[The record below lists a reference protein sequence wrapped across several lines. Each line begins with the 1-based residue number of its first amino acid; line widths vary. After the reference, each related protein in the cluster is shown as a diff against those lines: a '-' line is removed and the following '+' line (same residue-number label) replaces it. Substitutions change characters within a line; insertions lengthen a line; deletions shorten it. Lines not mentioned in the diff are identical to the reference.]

1 MIYDFS
7 GYATKNDILCDD
19 GRVIK
24 QNAFKDCDG
33 MQVPLV
39 YNHDHKS
46 LDNVIGHVTLENR
59 PDGVYCYGSINKEVE
74 AGRTALSLI
83 KNGDLDSLSVF
94 ANKLKQAGR
103 DVTHGVIR
111 EVSLVL
117 AGANRG
123 AKIDAVLAH
132 GTGAED
138 EDGGDAVQ
146 IFSGSENPIIHSAAE
161 EEYEEEMFNQNNE
174 QNDDNS
180 MEHAASG
187 EDEFDLEGTIDTMN
201 EDQIKAMKIMMGM
214 VAEEAEKKATASHSA
229 EESEEV
235 SHSAEEDQNSEETV
249 TPSPFSLFNN
259 DDDTISHNTT
269 EEDSESEDEN
279 EGEDNVESEESNS
292 DSDINDE
299 DDDDDDDEDETLN
312 HSTNLEEGEK
322 EMARNN
328 VFEDDNNNVMIHS
341 AEMCQEIMGD
351 ALKFGSLKDSVMAH
365 AADYGID
372 NIDYLFP
379 NAKNYTEKPEFIKR
393 RTEWVNTVM
402 SGIRQSP
409 FSRVKTIFADITED
423 EARAKGYIKG
433 NRKVDEVFSLLKRE
447 TTPTTVYKK
456 QTIDRDDVIDITDFS
471 VIEFIKAEMR
481 VMYDE
486 ECARAILVGDG
497 RNGLSPDKIKEQNI
511 RPIWTDDD
519 LFTIKRSIA
528 ITASTSVD
536 TRTELFIDNLVRSR
550 KLYRGSGNP
559 TLFVTD
565 DLLCDM
571 LLLKDTTKRRMYNSV
586 DDLKT
591 ALRVD
596 KIVEVPI
603 FDGLYRIDDADTKYL
618 AAILVNLNDY
628 VVGRDRGGALSF
640 FDDFDIDFNKQ
651 KYLMEGR
658 FSGALVKPYS
668 AIVYEF
674 VYNLTMDVQAEDSSV
689 TVLGKLVADIQQN
702 VFVND
707 NSIQGTLK
715 YVSNWTGYSA
725 DPEENSGYFVVLK
738 YEASEG
744 STTTIQTIGGYT
756 DDRVIALDQDMQS
769 VTRFKDNKQKLK
781 VVTTLNGETIT
792 KILSFSGLRTV
803 QA

>member
-7 GYATKNDILCDD
+7 GYVTKNDILCDD

-33 MQVPLV
+33 MTVPLV

-46 LDNVIGHVTLENR
+46 LDNVIGHITLENR
-59 PDGVYCYGSINKEVE
+59 PDGVYGYGTINKDTDS
-74 AGRTALSLI
+74 GRTALSLI

-117 AGANRG
+117 AGANRA

-138 EDGGDAVQ
+138 EDGLDAVQ
-146 IFSGSENPIIHSAAE
+146 IFAGSENPIIHSAAE
-161 EEYEEEMFNQNNE
+161 EEFEEEMGLT
-174 QNDDNS
+174 
-180 MEHAASG
+180 HAADG
-187 EDEFDLEGTIDTMN
+187 EEEENEEFDLEGTIDTMN
-201 EDQIKAMKIMMGM
+201 EDQIKAMKIMMGI
-214 VAEEAEKKATASHSA
+214 VAEEAENSVAAHSA
-229 EESEEV
+229 ESVEETVEEQTEEHTEDQNSDDNSTSVFDLFGSDNDEV
-235 SHSAEEDQNSEETV
+235 SHSADENDEDDENTSDSDHEDE
-249 TPSPFSLFNN
+249 PESDN
-259 DDDTISHNTT
+259 DDD
-269 EEDSESEDEN
+269 D
-279 EGEDNVESEESNS
+279 
-292 DSDINDE
+292 
-299 DDDDDDDEDETLN
+299 DDDDDDDEDESLN
-312 HSTNLEEGEK
+312 HSNLTQEGEN
-322 EMARNN
+322 EMARHN
-328 VFEDDNNNVMIHS
+328 VFEDENNNVLIQS
-341 AEMCQEIMGD
+341 AEMCQEIMQD

-365 AADYGID
+365 SAEYGID

-379 NAKNYTEKPEFIKR
+379 NAKNYTTQPEFIKR

-402 SGIRQSP
+402 SGVRQSP

-456 QTIDRDDVIDITDFS
+456 QTIDRDDIIDITDFS

-497 RNGLSPDKIKEQNI
+497 RNGLSPDKIKEANI

-519 LFTIKRSIA
+519 LFTVKRAIA
-528 ITASTSVD
+528 ITAATSVD
-536 TRTELFIDNLVRSR
+536 TKAEMFIDNVVRSR
-550 KLYRGSGNP
+550 KLYRGSGDP
-559 TLFVTD
+559 TLFITE

-571 LLLKDTTKRRMYNSV
+571 LLLKDTTKRRIYNSV
-586 DDLKT
+586 EDLRT
-591 ALRVD
+591 ALRVN

-628 VVGRDRGGALSF
+628 VVGRDRGGSLSM

-674 VYNLTMDVQAEDSSV
+674 VYNLTIDIQATDPTT
-689 TVLGKLVADIQQN
+689 TVLGKLVSDVQQN

-715 YVSNWTGYSA
+715 YVSDWTGYSA
-725 DPEENSGYFVVLK
+725 DPAENSGYFVILS

-744 STTTIQTIGGYT
+744 ATVTVETIGGYT
-756 DDRVIALDQDMQS
+756 DGRVQELDVDMTT

-781 VVTTLNGETIT
+781 VVTTLNGDTIT
-792 KILSFSGLRTV
+792 KILSFSGLRTI
-803 QA
+803 Q

>member
-33 MQVPLV
+33 MKVPLV
-39 YNHDHKS
+39 YNHDHKL

-59 PDGVYCYGSINKEVE
+59 PDGVYCYGNINKEVE

-103 DVTHGVIR
+103 EVTHGVIR

-123 AKIDAVLAH
+123 AKIDTVLAH
-132 GTGAED
+132 GTSADD

-146 IFSGSENPIIHSAAE
+146 IFAGAENPIIHSAAE
-161 EEYEEEMFNQNNE
+161 EEFE
-174 QNDDNS
+174 DS
-180 MEHAASG
+180 LSHAADG
-187 EDEFDLEGTIDTMN
+187 ENEKNEDEFDLEGTIDTMN
-201 EDQIKAMKIMMGM
+201 EDQIKAMKIMMGI
-214 VAEEAEKKATASHSA
+214 VAEEAEKANKSGDG
-229 EESEEV
+229 EEV
-235 SHSAEEDQNSEETV
+235 SHSAEENDDLNDETEEA
-249 TPSPFSLFNN
+249 PSSFSIFESNDAIEHSSVEEEENN
-259 DDDTISHNTT
+259 DEGDNTS
-269 EEDSESEDEN
+269 ELDDSES
-279 EGEDNVESEESNS
+279 DN
-292 DSDINDE
+292 DHE
-299 DDDDDDDEDETLN
+299 DDDDNDNEEEDDDETLN
-312 HSTNLEEGEK
+312 HSNFTEEGEK

-328 VFEDDNNNVMIHS
+328 VFENEGNNNEVMIHS
-341 AEMCQEIMGD
+341 AEFCQDIMQD

-365 AADYGID
+365 SAEYGID

-402 SGIRQSP
+402 DGVRQSP

-433 NRKVDEVFSLLKRE
+433 NRKVDEVFALLKRE

-456 QTIDRDDVIDITDFS
+456 QTIDRDDIIDITDFS

-481 VMYDE
+481 VMFDE

-497 RNGLSPDKIKEQNI
+497 RNGLSPDKIKEVNI

-519 LFTIKRSIA
+519 LFTVKRAIA
-528 ITASTSVD
+528 ITAATSAD
-536 TRTELFIDNLVRSR
+536 TKAELFIDNVVRSL
-550 KLYRGSGNP
+550 KLYRGSGAP
-559 TLFVTD
+559 TMFITS
-565 DLLCDM
+565 DLLCDC
-571 LLLKDTTKRRMYNSV
+571 LLLKDTTKRRIYNSV
-586 DDLKT
+586 TDLQT
-591 ALRVD
+591 ALRVS
-596 KIVEVPI
+596 KIVEVPV
-603 FDGLYRIDDADTKYL
+603 FDGLYRIDGTDTKYL
-618 AAILVNLNDY
+618 GAILVNLSDY
-628 VVGRDRGGALSF
+628 VVGRDRGGALSM

-651 KYLMEGR
+651 KYLMESR

-674 VYNLTMDVQAEDSSV
+674 VYNLTIDVQAEDPTI
-689 TVLGKLVADIQQN
+689 TVLGKLVSDVQQN
-702 VFVND
+702 VYVND
-707 NSIQGTLK
+707 NSVQGTLK

-725 DPEENSGYFVVLK
+725 DESENSGYFVVLK

-744 STTTIQTIGGYT
+744 AVTTIQTIGGYH
-756 DDRVIALDQDMQS
+756 DDQIKTLDVDMQS
-769 VTRFKDNKQKLK
+769 VTKFKDNKQKLK
-781 VVTTLNGETIT
+781 VVTTLNGESIT

>member
-7 GYATKNDILCDD
+7 GYATKNEILCDD

-33 MQVPLV
+33 MTVPLV

-59 PDGVYCYGSINKEVE
+59 PDGVYCYGNINKEVE

-94 ANKLKQAGR
+94 ANKLKQNGR

-132 GTGAED
+132 GTSAED
-138 EDGGDAVQ
+138 EDGSDAVQ
-146 IFSGSENPIIHSAAE
+146 IFAGAENPIIHSAAE
-161 EEYEEEMFNQNNE
+161 EELEESLN
-174 QNDDNS
+174 
-180 MEHAASG
+180 HAADG
-187 EDEFDLEGTIDTMN
+187 EDDKNEDEFDLEGTIDTMN
-201 EDQIKAMKIMMGM
+201 EDQIKAMKIMMGI
-214 VAEEAEKKATASHSA
+214 VAEEAEKANKGNNDEAEHSA
-229 EESEEV
+229 I
-235 SHSAEEDQNSEETV
+235 EEDLDSTNEET
-249 TPSPFSLFNN
+249 PSAFTLFSQ
-259 DDDTISHNTT
+259 DDSIEHSS
-269 EEDSESEDEN
+269 EEDSESEEDEDDTSDSEDDQN
-279 EGEDNVESEESNS
+279 QDSEDN
-292 DSDINDE
+292 
-299 DDDDDDDEDETLN
+299 DDDDDDDEDDDETLN
-312 HSTNLEEGEK
+312 HSTNLKEGEN
-322 EMARNN
+322 EMRQN

-341 AEMCQEIMGD
+341 AEMCQEIMQD

-365 AADYGID
+365 SAEYGID

-402 SGIRQSP
+402 DGVRQSP

-433 NRKVDEVFSLLKRE
+433 NRKVDEVFALLKRE

-456 QTIDRDDVIDITDFS
+456 QTIDRDDIIDITDFS
-471 VIEFIKAEMR
+471 VIEFIKQEMR
-481 VMYDE
+481 VMFDE

-497 RNGLSPDKIKEQNI
+497 RNGLSPDKIKESNI

-519 LFTIKRSIA
+519 LFTVKRAIA
-528 ITASTSVD
+528 ITAATSTD
-536 TRTELFIDNLVRSR
+536 TKAEMFIDNVVRSL
-550 KLYRGSGNP
+550 KLYRGSGAP
-559 TLFVTD
+559 TMFITS

-586 DDLKT
+586 ADLQT
-591 ALRVD
+591 ALRVS
-596 KIVEVPI
+596 KIVEVPV
-603 FDGLYRIDDADTKYL
+603 FDGLYRIDGTDTKYL
-618 AAILVNLNDY
+618 GAILVNLSDY
-628 VVGRDRGGALSF
+628 VIGRDRGGALSM

-651 KYLMEGR
+651 KYLMESR

-674 VYNLTMDVQAEDSSV
+674 VYNLTIDVQAEDPTI
-689 TVLGKLVADIQQN
+689 TVLGKLVSDVQQN

-715 YVSNWTGYSA
+715 YVSNWTGYSG

-738 YEASEG
+738 YEASDG
-744 STTTIQTIGGYT
+744 ATTTIQTIGGYH
-756 DDRVIALDQDMQS
+756 DDLIKPLDVDMQS
-769 VTRFKDNKQKLK
+769 VTKFKDNKQKLK
-781 VVTTLNGETIT
+781 IVTTLEGETIT

>member
-161 EEYEEEMFNQNNE
+161 EEYEDEVFNNE
-174 QNDDNS
+174 YDDS
-180 MEHAASG
+180 EELEHATNG
-187 EDEFDLEGTIDTMN
+187 EDDFDLEGTIDTMN
-201 EDQIKAMKIMMGM
+201 EDQIKAMKIMMGI
-214 VAEEAEKKATASHSA
+214 VAEEAEKRNQEEEPEEVEHSA
-229 EESEEV
+229 C
-235 SHSAEEDQNSEETV
+235 DDDLDGET
-249 TPSPFSLFNN
+249 TSLFDIFSI
-259 DDDTISHNTT
+259 DDDVISHNTT
-269 EEDSESEDEN
+269 EDDESEYD
-279 EGEDNVESEESNS
+279 DNESEENGAS
-292 DSDINDE
+292 DDDETESDYDDDE
-299 DDDDDDDEDETLN
+299 DDDDDDDDETLN
-312 HSTNLEEGEK
+312 HSTTLEEGEK

-328 VFEDDNNNVMIHS
+328 VFEDYDNTVMIHS
-341 AEMCQEIMGD
+341 AEMCQEIMQD

-365 AADYGID
+365 SAEYGID

-393 RTEWVNTVM
+393 RTEWVNTIMDGV
-402 SGIRQSP
+402 RQSP

-456 QTIDRDDVIDITDFS
+456 QTIDRDDIIDITDFS

-481 VMYDE
+481 VMFDE

-497 RNGLSPDKIKEQNI
+497 RNGLSPDKIKETNI

-519 LFTIKRSIA
+519 LFTVKRAIA
-528 ITASTSVD
+528 ITASTSAD
-536 TRTELFIDNLVRSR
+536 TKAELFIDNVVRSLR
-550 KLYRGSGNP
+550 LYRGSGAP
-559 TLFVTD
+559 TLFITS

-586 DDLKT
+586 AELQT
-591 ALRVD
+591 ALRVS
-596 KIVEVPI
+596 KIVEVPV
-603 FDGLYRIDDADTKYL
+603 FDGLYRIDGNDTKYL
-618 AAILVNLNDY
+618 GAILVNLSDY
-628 VVGRDRGGALSF
+628 VVGRDRGGALSM

-651 KYLMEGR
+651 KYLMESR

-674 VYNLTMDVQAEDSSV
+674 VYNLTIDVQAEEATT
-689 TVLGKLVADIQQN
+689 TVLGKLVGDVQQN
-702 VFVND
+702 VYVND

-715 YVSNWTGYSA
+715 YVTNWTQYSE
-725 DPEENSGYFVVLK
+725 DTEENTGYFLVLK
-738 YEASEG
+738 YDASEG
-744 STTTIQTIGGYT
+744 ATVTVQTLGGYHDET
-756 DDRVIALDQDMQS
+756 VTTLDPSDMQS
-769 VTRFKDNKQKLK
+769 VIKFKDNKQKIK
-781 VVTTLNGETIT
+781 VVTTLGGETIT
-792 KILSFSGLRTV
+792 KILSLSGLRTI

>member
-59 PDGVYCYGSINKEVE
+59 PDGVYCYGNINKETV
-74 AGRTALSLI
+74 AGKTALSLI

-123 AKIDAVLAH
+123 AKIDTVLAH
-132 GTGAED
+132 GTSADD
-138 EDGGDAVQ
+138 EDGEDAVQ
-146 IFSGSENPIIHSAAE
+146 IFAGAENPIIHSAAE
-161 EEYEEEMFNQNNE
+161 EEFEESLN
-174 QNDDNS
+174 
-180 MEHAASG
+180 HAADG
-187 EDEFDLEGTIDTMN
+187 ENEKNEDEFDLEGTIDTMN
-201 EDQIKAMKIMMGM
+201 EDQIKAMKIMMGI
-214 VAEEAEKKATASHSA
+214 VAEEAEKANKSDDG
-229 EESEEV
+229 EV
-235 SHSAEEDQNSEETV
+235 SHSAEE
-249 TPSPFSLFNN
+249 NN
-259 DDDTISHNTT
+259 DLDGET
-269 EEDSESEDEN
+269 EEAPESFSIFGDSNDAIEHSSVEEEENNEEGDNMSETDDSES
-279 EGEDNVESEESNS
+279 DN
-292 DSDINDE
+292 
-299 DDDDDDDEDETLN
+299 DDDDDDDEENDDDDETLN
-312 HSTNLEEGEK
+312 HSNFTEEGEK

-328 VFEDDNNNVMIHS
+328 VFENEGNNNEVMIHS
-341 AEMCQEIMGD
+341 AEFCQDIMQD

-365 AADYGID
+365 SAEYGID

-402 SGIRQSP
+402 DGVRQSP

-433 NRKVDEVFSLLKRE
+433 NRKVDEVFALLKRE

-456 QTIDRDDVIDITDFS
+456 QTIDRDDIIDITDFS

-481 VMYDE
+481 VMFDE

-497 RNGLSPDKIKEQNI
+497 RNGLSPDKIKENNI

-519 LFTIKRSIA
+519 LFTVKRSIA
-528 ITASTSVD
+528 ITASTSAD
-536 TRTELFIDNLVRSR
+536 TKAELFIDNVVRSLR
-550 KLYRGSGNP
+550 LYRGSGAP
-559 TLFVTD
+559 TMFITS

-586 DDLKT
+586 AELQT
-591 ALRVD
+591 ALRVS
-596 KIVEVPI
+596 KIVEVPV
-603 FDGLYRIDDADTKYL
+603 FDGLYRIDGNDTKYL
-618 AAILVNLNDY
+618 GAILVNLSDY
-628 VVGRDRGGALSF
+628 VVGRDRGGALSM

-651 KYLMEGR
+651 KYLMESR

-674 VYNLTMDVQAEDSSV
+674 VYNLTIDVQAEEGST
-689 TVLGKLVADIQQN
+689 TVLGKLVSDVQQN
-702 VFVND
+702 VYVND

-715 YVSNWTGYSA
+715 YVSDWTGYSA
-725 DPEENSGYFVVLK
+725 DPTENSGYFVVLK

-744 STTTIQTIGGYT
+744 ATVTIQTIGGYH
-756 DDRVIALDQDMQS
+756 DELVQPLDQDMQS

-781 VVTTLNGETIT
+781 VVTTLNGDTIT

>member
-161 EEYEEEMFNQNNE
+161 EEYEEEVFNNDNE
-174 QNDDNS
+174 S
-180 MEHAASG
+180 EELEHAANG
-187 EDEFDLEGTIDTMN
+187 ENDFDLEGTIDTMN
-201 EDQIKAMKIMMGM
+201 EDQIRAMKIMMGI
-214 VAEEAEKKATASHSA
+214 VAEEAEKRSQEEPEDVEHS
-229 EESEEV
+229 SCYK
-235 SHSAEEDQNSEETV
+235 DNDLDGETE
-249 TPSPFSLFNN
+249 TPSIFSLFSI

-269 EEDSESEDEN
+269 EDDEFN
-279 EGEDNVESEESNS
+279 EE
-292 DSDINDE
+292 NDE
-299 DDDDDDDEDETLN
+299 EGNDGASDDDDTEPDYEDDGEDDGDDDDDETLN
-312 HSTNLEEGEK
+312 HSTNLEEGET
-322 EMARNN
+322 EMRQN

-341 AEMCQEIMGD
+341 AEMCQEIMQD

-365 AADYGID
+365 SAEYGID

-379 NAKNYTEKPEFIKR
+379 NAKNYTTQPEFIKR

-402 SGIRQSP
+402 DGVRQSP

-433 NRKVDEVFSLLKRE
+433 NRKVDEVFALLKRE

-456 QTIDRDDVIDITDFS
+456 QTIDRDDIIDITDFS
-471 VIEFIKAEMR
+471 VIEFIKQEMR
-481 VMYDE
+481 VMFDE

-497 RNGLSPDKIKEQNI
+497 RNGLNPDKIKETNI

-519 LFTIKRSIA
+519 LFTVKRAIA
-528 ITASTSVD
+528 ITAATTAD
-536 TRTELFIDNLVRSR
+536 TKAEMFIDNVVRSL
-550 KLYRGSGNP
+550 KLYRGSGAP
-559 TLFVTD
+559 TMFITS
-565 DLLCDM
+565 DLLCDC
-571 LLLKDTTKRRMYNSV
+571 LLLKDTTKRRIYNSV
-586 DDLKT
+586 ADLQT
-591 ALRVD
+591 ALRVN
-596 KIVEVPI
+596 KIVEVPV
-603 FDGLYRIDDADTKYL
+603 FDGLYRIDGTDTKYL
-618 AAILVNLNDY
+618 GAILVNLSDY
-628 VVGRDRGGALSF
+628 VVGRDRGGALSM

-651 KYLMEGR
+651 KYLMESR

-668 AIVYEF
+668 AIAYEF
-674 VYNLTMDVQAEDSSV
+674 VYNLTIDVQAEDPTI
-689 TVLGKLVADIQQN
+689 TVLGKLVSDVQQN

>member
-7 GYATKNDILCDD
+7 GYATKNEILCDD

-33 MQVPLV
+33 MTVPLV

-59 PDGVYCYGSINKEVE
+59 PDGVYCYGNINKEVE

-94 ANKLKQAGR
+94 ANKLKQNGR

-123 AKIDAVLAH
+123 AKIDSVLAH

-161 EEYEEEMFNQNNE
+161 EEFEEEMFGDE
-174 QNDDNS
+174 QDDES
-180 MEHAASG
+180 EELEHAANG
-187 EDEFDLEGTIDTMN
+187 EDDFDLEGTIDTMN
-201 EDQIKAMKIMMGM
+201 EDQIRAMKIMMGI
-214 VAEEAEKKATASHSA
+214 VAEEAEKKTLGESNEVEHS
-229 EESEEV
+229 SCKD
-235 SHSAEEDQNSEETV
+235 DQNGET
-249 TPSPFSLFNN
+249 TSLFSIFSIE
-259 DDDTISHNTT
+259 DDDIISHNTT
-269 EEDSESEDEN
+269 EDDEYNEEEDYGASDDDDTESDYED
-279 EGEDNVESEESNS
+279 
-292 DSDINDE
+292 DE
-299 DDDDDDDEDETLN
+299 DDDDDDDDETLN
-312 HSTNLEEGEK
+312 HSTNLEEGEN
-322 EMARNN
+322 EMRQN
-328 VFEDDNNNVMIHS
+328 VFEDENNNVMIHS
-341 AEMCQEIMGD
+341 AEMCQEIMQD

-365 AADYGID
+365 SAEYGID

-379 NAKNYTEKPEFIKR
+379 NAKNYTTQPEFIKR

-402 SGIRQSP
+402 DGVRQSP

-433 NRKVDEVFSLLKRE
+433 NRKVDEVFALLKRE

-456 QTIDRDDVIDITDFS
+456 QTIDRDDIIDITDFS
-471 VIEFIKAEMR
+471 VIEFIKQEMR
-481 VMYDE
+481 VMFDE

-497 RNGLSPDKIKEQNI
+497 RNGLSPDKIKETNI

-519 LFTIKRSIA
+519 LFTVKRAIA
-528 ITASTSVD
+528 ITAATSTD
-536 TRTELFIDNLVRSR
+536 TKAEMFIDNVVRSL
-550 KLYRGSGNP
+550 KLYRGSGAP
-559 TLFVTD
+559 TMFITS

-586 DDLKT
+586 ADLQT
-591 ALRVD
+591 ALRVS
-596 KIVEVPI
+596 KIVEVPV
-603 FDGLYRIDDADTKYL
+603 FDGLYRIDGTDTKYL
-618 AAILVNLNDY
+618 GAILVNLSDY
-628 VVGRDRGGALSF
+628 VVGRDRGGALSM

-651 KYLMEGR
+651 KYLMESR

-668 AIVYEF
+668 AIAYEF
-674 VYNLTMDVQAEDSSV
+674 VYNLTIDVQAEDPTI
-689 TVLGKLVADIQQN
+689 TVLGKLVSDVQQN

-715 YVSNWTGYSA
+715 YVSNWTGYSG

-744 STTTIQTIGGYT
+744 ATTTIQTIGGYH
-756 DDRVIALDQDMQS
+756 DEMIKPLDVDMQS
-769 VTRFKDNKQKLK
+769 VTKFKDNKQKLK
-781 VVTTLNGETIT
+781 IVTTLEGETIT

>member
-59 PDGVYCYGSINKEVE
+59 PDGVYCYGNINKETV
-74 AGRTALSLI
+74 AGKTALSLI

-123 AKIDAVLAH
+123 AKIDTVLAH
-132 GTGAED
+132 GTSADD
-138 EDGGDAVQ
+138 EDGEDAVQ
-146 IFSGSENPIIHSAAE
+146 IFAGAENPIIHSAAE
-161 EEYEEEMFNQNNE
+161 EEFEESLN
-174 QNDDNS
+174 
-180 MEHAASG
+180 HAADG
-187 EDEFDLEGTIDTMN
+187 ENEKNEDEFDLEGTIDTMN
-201 EDQIKAMKIMMGM
+201 EDQIKAMKIMMGI
-214 VAEEAEKKATASHSA
+214 VAEEAEKANKSDDG
-229 EESEEV
+229 EV
-235 SHSAEEDQNSEETV
+235 SHSAEE
-249 TPSPFSLFNN
+249 NN
-259 DDDTISHNTT
+259 DLDGET
-269 EEDSESEDEN
+269 EEAPESFSIFGDSNDAIEHSSVEEEENNEEGDNMSETDDSES
-279 EGEDNVESEESNS
+279 DN
-292 DSDINDE
+292 
-299 DDDDDDDEDETLN
+299 DDDDDDEENDDDDETLN
-312 HSTNLEEGEK
+312 HSNFTEEGEK

-328 VFEDDNNNVMIHS
+328 VFENEGNNNEVMIHS
-341 AEMCQEIMGD
+341 AEFCQDIMQD

-365 AADYGID
+365 SAEYGID

-402 SGIRQSP
+402 DGVRQSP

-433 NRKVDEVFSLLKRE
+433 NRKVDEVFALLKRE

-456 QTIDRDDVIDITDFS
+456 QTIDRDDIIDITDFS

-481 VMYDE
+481 VMFDE

-497 RNGLSPDKIKEQNI
+497 RNGLSPDKIKENNI

-519 LFTIKRSIA
+519 LFTVKRSIA
-528 ITASTSVD
+528 ITASTSAD
-536 TRTELFIDNLVRSR
+536 TKAELFIDNVVRSLR
-550 KLYRGSGNP
+550 LYRGSGAP
-559 TLFVTD
+559 TMFITS

-586 DDLKT
+586 AELQT
-591 ALRVD
+591 ALRVS
-596 KIVEVPI
+596 KIVEVPV
-603 FDGLYRIDDADTKYL
+603 FDGLYRIDGNDTKYL
-618 AAILVNLNDY
+618 GAILVNLSDY
-628 VVGRDRGGALSF
+628 VVGRDRGGALSM

-651 KYLMEGR
+651 KYLMESR

-674 VYNLTMDVQAEDSSV
+674 VYNLTIDVQAEEGST
-689 TVLGKLVADIQQN
+689 TVLGKLVSDVQQN
-702 VFVND
+702 VYVND

-715 YVSNWTGYSA
+715 YVSDWTGYSA
-725 DPEENSGYFVVLK
+725 DPTENSGYFVVLK

-744 STTTIQTIGGYT
+744 ATVTIQTIGGYH
-756 DDRVIALDQDMQS
+756 DELVQPLDQDMQS

-781 VVTTLNGETIT
+781 VVTTLNGDTIT

>member
-1 MIYDFS
+1 MGYDFS
-7 GYATKNDILCDD
+7 GYATKNDLTCGD
-19 GRVIK
+19 GRIIRK
-24 QNAFKDCDG
+24 DAFKDCDG

-161 EEYEEEMFNQNNE
+161 EEYEEEVFNNDNE
-174 QNDDNS
+174 S
-180 MEHAASG
+180 EELEHAANG
-187 EDEFDLEGTIDTMN
+187 ENDFDLEGTIDTMN
-201 EDQIKAMKIMMGM
+201 EDQIRAMKIMMGI
-214 VAEEAEKKATASHSA
+214 VAEEAEKRSQEEPEDVEHS
-229 EESEEV
+229 SCNK
-235 SHSAEEDQNSEETV
+235 DNDLDGETE
-249 TPSPFSLFNN
+249 TPSIFSLFSI

-269 EEDSESEDEN
+269 EDDEFN
-279 EGEDNVESEESNS
+279 EE
-292 DSDINDE
+292 NDE
-299 DDDDDDDEDETLN
+299 EGNNGASDDDDTEPDYEDDVEDDGDDDDDETLN
-312 HSTNLEEGEK
+312 HSTNLEEGETK
-322 EMARNN
+322 MRQN

-341 AEMCQEIMGD
+341 AEMCQEIMQD

-365 AADYGID
+365 SAEYGID

-379 NAKNYTEKPEFIKR
+379 NAKNYTTQPEFIKR

-402 SGIRQSP
+402 DGVRQSP

-433 NRKVDEVFSLLKRE
+433 NRKVDEVFALLKRE

-456 QTIDRDDVIDITDFS
+456 QTIDRDDIIDITDFS
-471 VIEFIKAEMR
+471 VIEFIKQEMR
-481 VMYDE
+481 VMFDE

-497 RNGLSPDKIKEQNI
+497 RNGLNPDKIKETNI

-519 LFTIKRSIA
+519 LFTVKRAIA
-528 ITASTSVD
+528 ITAATTAD
-536 TRTELFIDNLVRSR
+536 TKAEMFIDNVVRSL
-550 KLYRGSGNP
+550 KLYRGSGAP
-559 TLFVTD
+559 TMFITS
-565 DLLCDM
+565 DLLCDC
-571 LLLKDTTKRRMYNSV
+571 LLLKDTTKRRIYNSV
-586 DDLKT
+586 ADLQT
-591 ALRVD
+591 ALRVS
-596 KIVEVPI
+596 KIVEVPV
-603 FDGLYRIDDADTKYL
+603 FDGLYRIDGTDTKYL
-618 AAILVNLNDY
+618 GAILVNLSDY
-628 VVGRDRGGALSF
+628 VVGRDRGGALSM

-651 KYLMEGR
+651 KYLMESR

-668 AIVYEF
+668 AIAYEF
-674 VYNLTMDVQAEDSSV
+674 VYNLTIDVQAEDPTI
-689 TVLGKLVADIQQN
+689 TVLGKLVSDVQQN

-744 STTTIQTIGGYT
+744 ATTTIQTIGGYH
-756 DDRVIALDQDMQS
+756 DELIKPLDLDMQS

-781 VVTTLNGETIT
+781 VVTTLEGETIT

>member
-33 MQVPLV
+33 ATVPLV

-161 EEYEEEMFNQNNE
+161 EEYEEEVFNNDNE
-174 QNDDNS
+174 S
-180 MEHAASG
+180 EELEHAANG
-187 EDEFDLEGTIDTMN
+187 ENDFDLEGTIDTMN
-201 EDQIKAMKIMMGM
+201 EDQIRAMKIMMGI
-214 VAEEAEKKATASHSA
+214 VAEEAEKRSQEEPEDVEHS
-229 EESEEV
+229 SCYK
-235 SHSAEEDQNSEETV
+235 DNDLDGETE
-249 TPSPFSLFNN
+249 TPSIFSLFSI

-269 EEDSESEDEN
+269 EDDEFN
-279 EGEDNVESEESNS
+279 EE
-292 DSDINDE
+292 NDE
-299 DDDDDDDEDETLN
+299 EGNDGASDDDDTEPDYEDDGEDDGDDDDDETLN
-312 HSTNLEEGEK
+312 HSTNLEEGET
-322 EMARNN
+322 EMRQN

-341 AEMCQEIMGD
+341 AEMCQEIMQD

-365 AADYGID
+365 SAEYGID

-379 NAKNYTEKPEFIKR
+379 NAKNYTTQPEFIKR

-402 SGIRQSP
+402 DGVRQSP

-456 QTIDRDDVIDITDFS
+456 QTIDRDDIIDITDFS
-471 VIEFIKAEMR
+471 VIEFIKQEMR
-481 VMYDE
+481 VMFDE

-497 RNGLSPDKIKEQNI
+497 RNGLNPDKIKETNI

-519 LFTIKRSIA
+519 LFTVKRAIA
-528 ITASTSVD
+528 ITAATTAD
-536 TRTELFIDNLVRSR
+536 TKAEMFIDNVVRSL
-550 KLYRGSGNP
+550 KLYRGSGAP
-559 TLFVTD
+559 TMFITS
-565 DLLCDM
+565 DLLCDC
-571 LLLKDTTKRRMYNSV
+571 LLLKDTTKRRIYNSV
-586 DDLKT
+586 ADLQT
-591 ALRVD
+591 ALRVN
-596 KIVEVPI
+596 KIVEVPV
-603 FDGLYRIDDADTKYL
+603 FDGLYRIDGTDTKYL
-618 AAILVNLNDY
+618 GAILVNLSDY
-628 VVGRDRGGALSF
+628 VVGRDRGGALSM

-651 KYLMEGR
+651 KYLMESR

-668 AIVYEF
+668 AIAYEF
-674 VYNLTMDVQAEDSSV
+674 VYNLTIDVQAEDPTI
-689 TVLGKLVADIQQN
+689 TVLGKLVSDVQQN

>member
-24 QNAFKDCDG
+24 QNAFIDCDG
-33 MQVPLV
+33 MTVPLV

-59 PDGVYCYGSINKEVE
+59 PDGVYCYGNINKEVE

-103 DVTHGVIR
+103 EVTHGVIR

-161 EEYEEEMFNQNNE
+161 EEYEEEMFNE
-174 QNDDNS
+174 NDDDDDSENL
-180 MEHAASG
+180 EHAASG
-187 EDEFDLEGTIDTMN
+187 ENDFDLEGTIDTMN
-201 EDQIKAMKIMMGM
+201 EDQIKAMKIMMGI
-214 VAEEAEKKATASHSA
+214 VAEEAEKNNQET
-229 EESEEV
+229 EPEEV
-235 SHSAEEDQNSEETV
+235 EHDGLDDDQTGETE
-249 TPSPFSLFNN
+249 TTSLFSIFDT
-259 DDDTISHNTT
+259 DDDTVSHNTT
-269 EEDSESEDEN
+269 EDGESDGNNYEEEDDVTSN
-279 EGEDNVESEESNS
+279 DNGIDFDKYLN
-292 DSDINDE
+292 DS
-299 DDDDDDDEDETLN
+299 DDDDDDDDDDETLN

-328 VFEDDNNNVMIHS
+328 VFEDDYNNVMIHS
-341 AEMCQEIMGD
+341 AEMCQEIMQD

-365 AADYGID
+365 SAEYGID

-379 NAKNYTEKPEFIKR
+379 NAKNYTDKPEFIKR

-402 SGIRQSP
+402 DGVRQSP

-433 NRKVDEVFSLLKRE
+433 NRKVDEVFALLKRE

-456 QTIDRDDVIDITDFS
+456 QTIDRDDIIDITDFS

-481 VMYDE
+481 VMFDE

-497 RNGLSPDKIKEQNI
+497 RNSLNPDKIKEVNI

-519 LFTIKRSIA
+519 LFTVKRAIA
-528 ITASTSVD
+528 ITAATSAD
-536 TRTELFIDNLVRSR
+536 TKAEMFIDNVVRSLR
-550 KLYRGSGNP
+550 LYRGSGAP
-559 TLFVTD
+559 TLFITD

-571 LLLKDTTKRRMYNSV
+571 LLLKDTTKRRMYNSIQE
-586 DDLKT
+586 LQT
-591 ALRVD
+591 ALRVS
-596 KIVEVPI
+596 KIVEVPV
-603 FDGLYRIDDADTKYL
+603 FDGLYRIDGADTKYL
-618 AAILVNLNDY
+618 GAILVNLNDY
-628 VVGRDRGGALSF
+628 VVGRDRGGALSM

-651 KYLMEGR
+651 KYLMESR

-668 AIVYEF
+668 AIAYEF
-674 VYNLTMDVQAEDSSV
+674 VYNLTIDIQAEEGST
-689 TVLGKLVADIQQN
+689 TVLGKLVSDVQQN

-715 YVSNWTGYSA
+715 YVSDWTGYSA
-725 DPEENSGYFVVLK
+725 DPSENSGYFVVLK
-738 YEASEG
+738 YAASEG
-744 STTTIQTIGGYT
+744 ATVTIETIGGYT
-756 DDRVIALDQDMQS
+756 DGRVQELDSDMQS

-781 VVTTLNGETIT
+781 VVTTLNGDTIT
-792 KILSFSGLRTV
+792 KILSFSGLRTL

>member
-161 EEYEEEMFNQNNE
+161 EEYEEEVFNNGY
-174 QNDDNS
+174 DDS
-180 MEHAASG
+180 EELEHATNG
-187 EDEFDLEGTIDTMN
+187 EDDFDLEGAIDTMN
-201 EDQIKAMKIMMGM
+201 EDQIKAMKIMMGI
-214 VAEEAEKKATASHSA
+214 VAEEAEKRNQEEEPEEVEHSA
-229 EESEEV
+229 CN
-235 SHSAEEDQNSEETV
+235 DDLNGET
-249 TPSPFSLFNN
+249 TSLFDIFSI
-259 DDDTISHNTT
+259 DDDVISHNTT
-269 EEDSESEDEN
+269 EDNESEYDGN
-279 EGEDNVESEESNS
+279 EGEENGASDNDDTES
-292 DSDINDE
+292 DYDDDE
-299 DDDDDDDEDETLN
+299 DDDDDDDDETLN
-312 HSTNLEEGEK
+312 HSTTLEEGEK

-328 VFEDDNNNVMIHS
+328 VFEDYDNTVMIHS
-341 AEMCQEIMGD
+341 AEMCQEIMQD

-365 AADYGID
+365 SAEAGID

-402 SGIRQSP
+402 DGVRQSP

-456 QTIDRDDVIDITDFS
+456 QTIDRDDIIDITDFS
-471 VIEFIKAEMR
+471 VIEFIKEEMR
-481 VMYDE
+481 VMFDE

-497 RNGLSPDKIKEQNI
+497 RNGLNPDKIKETNI

-519 LFTIKRSIA
+519 LFTVKRAIA
-528 ITASTSVD
+528 ITASTSAD
-536 TRTELFIDNLVRSR
+536 TKAELFIDNVVRSLR
-550 KLYRGSGNP
+550 LYRGSGTP
-559 TLFVTD
+559 TLFITS

-586 DDLKT
+586 SELQT
-591 ALRVD
+591 ALRVS
-596 KIVEVPI
+596 KIVEVPV
-603 FDGLYRIDDADTKYL
+603 FDGLYRIDDNDTKYL
-618 AAILVNLNDY
+618 GAILVNLGDY
-628 VVGRDRGGALSF
+628 VVGRDRGGALSM

-651 KYLMEGR
+651 KYLMESR

-674 VYNLTMDVQAEDSSV
+674 VYNLTIDVQAEDSTI
-689 TVLGKLVADIQQN
+689 TVLGKLVSDVQQN

-715 YVSNWTGYSA
+715 YVSNWTGYSE

-744 STTTIQTIGGYT
+744 ATVTIETLGGYT
-756 DDRVIALDQDMQS
+756 DGRVVTLDQDMQS

-781 VVTTLNGETIT
+781 IVTTLNGDTIT
-792 KILSFSGLRTV
+792 KIISFSGLRTV

>member
-7 GYATKNDILCDD
+7 GYVTKNDILCDD

-33 MQVPLV
+33 MTVPLV

-46 LDNVIGHVTLENR
+46 LDNVIGHITLENR
-59 PDGVYCYGSINKEVE
+59 PDGVYGYGTINKDTDS
-74 AGRTALSLI
+74 GRTALSLI

-117 AGANRG
+117 AGANRA

-138 EDGGDAVQ
+138 EDGLDAVQ
-146 IFSGSENPIIHSAAE
+146 IFAGSENPIIHSAAE
-161 EEYEEEMFNQNNE
+161 EEFEEEMGLT
-174 QNDDNS
+174 
-180 MEHAASG
+180 HAADG
-187 EDEFDLEGTIDTMN
+187 EEEENEEFDLEGTIDTMN
-201 EDQIKAMKIMMGM
+201 EDQIKAMKIMMGI
-214 VAEEAEKKATASHSA
+214 VAEEAENSVAAHSA
-229 EESEEV
+229 ESVEETV
-235 SHSAEEDQNSEETV
+235 EEQTEEHTEDQNSDDNST
-249 TPSPFSLFNN
+249 SIFDLFGSDNDEISHSADENDEDDENTSDSDHEDEPESDN
-259 DDDTISHNTT
+259 DDD
-269 EEDSESEDEN
+269 
-279 EGEDNVESEESNS
+279 
-292 DSDINDE
+292 
-299 DDDDDDDEDETLN
+299 DDDDDDDEDESLN
-312 HSTNLEEGEK
+312 HSNLTQEGEN
-322 EMARNN
+322 EMARHN
-328 VFEDDNNNVMIHS
+328 VFEDENNNVLIQS
-341 AEMCQEIMGD
+341 AEMCQEIMQD

-365 AADYGID
+365 SAEYGID

-379 NAKNYTEKPEFIKR
+379 NAKNYTTQPEFIKR

-402 SGIRQSP
+402 SGVRQSP

-456 QTIDRDDVIDITDFS
+456 QTIDRDDIIDITDFS

-497 RNGLSPDKIKEQNI
+497 RNGLSPDKIKEANI

-519 LFTIKRSIA
+519 LFTVKRAIA
-528 ITASTSVD
+528 ITAATSVD
-536 TRTELFIDNLVRSR
+536 TKAEMFIDNVVRSR
-550 KLYRGSGNP
+550 KLYRGSGDP
-559 TLFVTD
+559 TLFITE

-571 LLLKDTTKRRMYNSV
+571 LLLKDTTKRRIYNSV
-586 DDLKT
+586 EDLRT
-591 ALRVD
+591 ALRVN

-628 VVGRDRGGALSF
+628 VVGRDRGGSLSM

-674 VYNLTMDVQAEDSSV
+674 VYNLTIDIQATDPTT
-689 TVLGKLVADIQQN
+689 TVLGKLVSDVQQN

-715 YVSNWTGYSA
+715 YVSDWTGYSA
-725 DPEENSGYFVVLK
+725 DPTENSGYFVILS

-744 STTTIQTIGGYT
+744 ATVTVETIGGYT
-756 DDRVIALDQDMQS
+756 DGRVQELDADMTT

-781 VVTTLNGETIT
+781 VVTTLNGDTIT
-792 KILSFSGLRTV
+792 KILSFSGLRTL

>member
-33 MQVPLV
+33 MTVPLV

-59 PDGVYCYGSINKEVE
+59 PDGVYCYGNINKEVE

-161 EEYEEEMFNQNNE
+161 EEYEEEVFNNE
-174 QNDDNS
+174 YDNS
-180 MEHAASG
+180 EELEHATDG
-187 EDEFDLEGTIDTMN
+187 EDDFDLEGTIDTMN
-201 EDQIKAMKIMMGM
+201 EDQIKAMKIMMGI
-214 VAEEAEKKATASHSA
+214 VAEEAEKRNQEEEPEEVEHSA
-229 EESEEV
+229 YNN
-235 SHSAEEDQNSEETV
+235 DLNGET
-249 TPSPFSLFNN
+249 TSLFDIFSIDN
-259 DDDTISHNTT
+259 DVISHNTT
-269 EEDSESEDEN
+269 EDNESDYD
-279 EGEDNVESEESNS
+279 DNESEENGASNDDDTES
-292 DSDINDE
+292 DYDDDE
-299 DDDDDDDEDETLN
+299 DDDDDDDDETLN
-312 HSTNLEEGEK
+312 HSTTLEEGEK

-328 VFEDDNNNVMIHS
+328 VFEDYDNTVMIHS
-341 AEMCQEIMGD
+341 AEMCQEIMQD

-365 AADYGID
+365 SAEYGID

-402 SGIRQSP
+402 DGVRQSP

-456 QTIDRDDVIDITDFS
+456 QTIDRDDIIDITDFS

-481 VMYDE
+481 VMFDE

-497 RNGLSPDKIKEQNI
+497 RNGLSPDKIKETNI

-519 LFTIKRSIA
+519 LFTVKRAIA
-528 ITASTSVD
+528 ITASTSAD
-536 TRTELFIDNLVRSR
+536 TKAELFIDNVVRSLR
-550 KLYRGSGNP
+550 LYRGSGAP
-559 TLFVTD
+559 TLFITS

-586 DDLKT
+586 AELQT
-591 ALRVD
+591 ALRVS
-596 KIVEVPI
+596 KIVEVPV
-603 FDGLYRIDDADTKYL
+603 FDGLYRIDGTDTKYL
-618 AAILVNLNDY
+618 GAILVNLSDY
-628 VVGRDRGGALSF
+628 VVGRDRGGALSM

-651 KYLMEGR
+651 KYLMESR

-674 VYNLTMDVQAEDSSV
+674 VYNLTIDVQAEEGST
-689 TVLGKLVADIQQN
+689 TVLGKLVSDVQQN
-702 VFVND
+702 VYVND

-715 YVSNWTGYSA
+715 YVSNWTGYSE

-744 STTTIQTIGGYT
+744 ATVTIETLGGYT
-756 DDRVIALDQDMQS
+756 DGRVIALDQDMQS

-781 VVTTLNGETIT
+781 VVTTLNGDTIT
-792 KILSFSGLRTV
+792 KIISFSGLRTV

>member
-161 EEYEEEMFNQNNE
+161 EEYEDEVFNNE
-174 QNDDNS
+174 YDDS
-180 MEHAASG
+180 EELEHATNG
-187 EDEFDLEGTIDTMN
+187 EDDFDLEGTIDTMN
-201 EDQIKAMKIMMGM
+201 EDQIKAMKIMMGI
-214 VAEEAEKKATASHSA
+214 VAEEAEKRNQEEEPEEVEHSA
-229 EESEEV
+229 C
-235 SHSAEEDQNSEETV
+235 DNDLDGET
-249 TPSPFSLFNN
+249 TSLFDIFSI
-259 DDDTISHNTT
+259 DDDVISHNTT
-269 EEDSESEDEN
+269 EDDESEYD
-279 EGEDNVESEESNS
+279 DNESEENGAS
-292 DSDINDE
+292 DDDDTESDHDDDE
-299 DDDDDDDEDETLN
+299 DDDDDDDDETLN
-312 HSTNLEEGEK
+312 HSTTLEEGEK

-328 VFEDDNNNVMIHS
+328 VFEDYDNTVMIHS
-341 AEMCQEIMGD
+341 AEMCQEIMQD

-365 AADYGID
+365 SAEYGID

-393 RTEWVNTVM
+393 RTEWVNTIMDGV
-402 SGIRQSP
+402 RQSP

-456 QTIDRDDVIDITDFS
+456 QTIDRDDIIDITDFS

-481 VMYDE
+481 VMFDE

-497 RNGLSPDKIKEQNI
+497 RNGLSPDKIKETNI

-519 LFTIKRSIA
+519 LFTVKRAIA
-528 ITASTSVD
+528 ITASTSAD
-536 TRTELFIDNLVRSR
+536 TKAELFIDNVVRSLR
-550 KLYRGSGNP
+550 LYRGSGAP
-559 TLFVTD
+559 TLFITS

-586 DDLKT
+586 AELQT
-591 ALRVD
+591 ALRVS
-596 KIVEVPI
+596 KIVEVPV
-603 FDGLYRIDDADTKYL
+603 FDGLYRIDGNDTKYL
-618 AAILVNLNDY
+618 GAILVNLSDY
-628 VVGRDRGGALSF
+628 VVGRDRGGALSM

-651 KYLMEGR
+651 KYLMESR

-674 VYNLTMDVQAEDSSV
+674 VYNLTIDVQAEEATT
-689 TVLGKLVADIQQN
+689 TVLGKLVGDVQQN
-702 VFVND
+702 VYVND

-715 YVSNWTGYSA
+715 YVTNWTQYSE
-725 DPEENSGYFVVLK
+725 DTEENTGYFLVLK
-738 YEASEG
+738 YDASEG
-744 STTTIQTIGGYT
+744 ATVTVQTLGGYHDET
-756 DDRVIALDQDMQS
+756 VTTLDPSDMQS
-769 VTRFKDNKQKLK
+769 VIKFKDNKQKIK
-781 VVTTLNGETIT
+781 VVTTLGGETIT
-792 KILSFSGLRTV
+792 KILSLSGLRTI

>member
-33 MQVPLV
+33 MTVPLV

-59 PDGVYCYGSINKEVE
+59 PDGVYCYGNINKEVE

-161 EEYEEEMFNQNNE
+161 EEYEEEMFNENDE
-174 QNDDNS
+174 QDDDSENL
-180 MEHAASG
+180 EHAANG
-187 EDEFDLEGTIDTMN
+187 ENDFDLEGTIDTMN
-201 EDQIKAMKIMMGM
+201 EDQIKAMKIMMGI
-214 VAEEAEKKATASHSA
+214 VAEEAEKTNQDNETDEVEHSIDND
-229 EESEEV
+229 S
-235 SHSAEEDQNSEETV
+235 DGETE
-249 TPSPFSLFNN
+249 TTSLFHIFDT
-259 DDDTISHNTT
+259 DDDTMSHDTT
-269 EEDSESEDEN
+269 ENGEFDEN
-279 EGEDNVESEESNS
+279 DYEEEDDVTSNDHAIDFDKYMY
-292 DSDINDE
+292 DSN
-299 DDDDDDDEDETLN
+299 DDDDDDDDDETLN

-328 VFEDDNNNVMIHS
+328 VFEDDYNNVMIHS
-341 AEMCQEIMGD
+341 AEMCQEIMQD

-365 AADYGID
+365 SAEYGID

-379 NAKNYTEKPEFIKR
+379 NAKNYTDKPEFIKR

-402 SGIRQSP
+402 DGVRQSP

-433 NRKVDEVFSLLKRE
+433 NRKVDEVFALLKRE

-456 QTIDRDDVIDITDFS
+456 QTIDRDDIIDITDFS
-471 VIEFIKAEMR
+471 VIEFIKQEMR
-481 VMYDE
+481 VMFDE

-497 RNGLSPDKIKEQNI
+497 RNSLNPDKIKEVNI

-519 LFTIKRSIA
+519 LFTVKRAIA
-528 ITASTSVD
+528 ITAATSAD
-536 TRTELFIDNLVRSR
+536 TKAEMFIDNVVRSLR
-550 KLYRGSGNP
+550 LYRGSGAP
-559 TLFVTD
+559 TLFITD

-571 LLLKDTTKRRMYNSV
+571 LLLKDTTKRRMYNSIQE
-586 DDLKT
+586 LQT
-591 ALRVD
+591 ALRVS
-596 KIVEVPI
+596 KIVEVPV
-603 FDGLYRIDDADTKYL
+603 FDGLYRIDGADTKYL
-618 AAILVNLNDY
+618 GAILVNLNDY
-628 VVGRDRGGALSF
+628 VVGRDRGGALSM

-651 KYLMEGR
+651 KYLMESR

-668 AIVYEF
+668 AIAYEF
-674 VYNLTMDVQAEDSSV
+674 VYNLTIDIQAEEGST
-689 TVLGKLVADIQQN
+689 TVLGKLVSDVQQN

-715 YVSNWTGYSA
+715 YVSDWTGYSA
-725 DPEENSGYFVVLK
+725 DPAENSGYFVVLK
-738 YEASEG
+738 YAASDG
-744 STTTIQTIGGYT
+744 ATVTIETIGGYT
-756 DDRVIALDQDMQS
+756 DGRVQPLDVDMQS

-781 VVTTLNGETIT
+781 VVTTLNGDTIT
-792 KILSFSGLRTV
+792 KILSFSGLRTL

>member
-59 PDGVYCYGSINKEVE
+59 PDGVYCYGNINKETV
-74 AGRTALSLI
+74 AGKTALSLI

-103 DVTHGVIR
+103 EVTHGVIR

-132 GTGAED
+132 GTSADD
-138 EDGGDAVQ
+138 EDGEDAVQ
-146 IFSGSENPIIHSAAE
+146 IFAGAENPIIHSAAE
-161 EEYEEEMFNQNNE
+161 EEFEE
-174 QNDDNS
+174 S
-180 MEHAASG
+180 LSHAADG
-187 EDEFDLEGTIDTMN
+187 ENEKNEDEFDLEGTIDTMN
-201 EDQIKAMKIMMGM
+201 EDQIKAMKIMMGI
-214 VAEEAEKKATASHSA
+214 VAEEAEKANKSGDGD
-229 EESEEV
+229 EV
-235 SHSAEEDQNSEETV
+235 SHSAEENDDPNGETEEASE
-249 TPSPFSLFNN
+249 SFSLFGESNDAIEHSSVEEEENN
-259 DDDTISHNTT
+259 EEDDNTSET
-269 EEDSESEDEN
+269 DDSES
-279 EGEDNVESEESNS
+279 DN
-292 DSDINDE
+292 
-299 DDDDDDDEDETLN
+299 DDDDDDDEENEDDDETLN
-312 HSTNLEEGEK
+312 HSNFTEEGEK

-328 VFEDDNNNVMIHS
+328 VFENEGNNNEVMIHS
-341 AEMCQEIMGD
+341 AEFCQDIMQD

-365 AADYGID
+365 SAEYGID

-402 SGIRQSP
+402 DGVRQSP

-433 NRKVDEVFSLLKRE
+433 NRKVDEVFALLKRE

-456 QTIDRDDVIDITDFS
+456 QTIDRDDIIDITDFS

-481 VMYDE
+481 VMFDE

-497 RNGLSPDKIKEQNI
+497 RNGLSPDKIKESNI

-519 LFTIKRSIA
+519 LFTVKRAIA
-528 ITASTSVD
+528 ITASTTAD
-536 TRTELFIDNLVRSR
+536 TKAELFIDNVVRSLR
-550 KLYRGSGNP
+550 LYRGSGAP
-559 TLFVTD
+559 TMFITS

-586 DDLKT
+586 AELQT
-591 ALRVD
+591 ALRVS
-596 KIVEVPI
+596 KIVEVPV
-603 FDGLYRIDDADTKYL
+603 FDGLYRIDGNDTKYL
-618 AAILVNLNDY
+618 GAILVNLSDY
-628 VVGRDRGGALSF
+628 VVGRDRGGALSM

-651 KYLMEGR
+651 KYLMESR

-674 VYNLTMDVQAEDSSV
+674 VYNLTIDIQAEDPTT
-689 TVLGKLVADIQQN
+689 TVDGKLVSDIQQN
-702 VFVND
+702 VYVND

-715 YVSNWTGYSA
+715 YITGWTAYSEDAEENTGY
-725 DPEENSGYFVVLK
+725 FLVLK
-738 YEASEG
+738 YEASDG
-744 STTTIQTIGGYT
+744 ATVTVQTIGGYH
-756 DDRVIALDQDMQS
+756 DDTVTTLDPSSMQS
-769 VTRFKDNKQKLK
+769 VIKFKDNKQKIR
-781 VVTTLNGETIT
+781 VVTTLGGESIT
-792 KILSFSGLRTV
+792 KVLSLSGLRTV
-803 QA
+803 VG

>member
-7 GYATKNDILCDD
+7 GYATKNEILCDD
-19 GRVIK
+19 GRIIK

-33 MQVPLV
+33 MTVPLV

-59 PDGVYCYGSINKEVE
+59 PDGVYCYGNINKEVE

-94 ANKLKQAGR
+94 ANKLKQSGR

-123 AKIDAVLAH
+123 AKIDAILAH
-132 GTGAED
+132 GTSADD
-138 EDGGDAVQ
+138 EDGEDAVQ
-146 IFSGSENPIIHSAAE
+146 IFAGAENPIIHSAAE
-161 EEYEEEMFNQNNE
+161 EEFEE
-174 QNDDNS
+174 S
-180 MEHAASG
+180 LSHAADG
-187 EDEFDLEGTIDTMN
+187 ENEKNEDEFDLESTIDTMN
-201 EDQIKAMKIMMGM
+201 EDQIKAMKIMMGI
-214 VAEEAEKKATASHSA
+214 VAEEAEKANKSDDG
-229 EESEEV
+229 EEV
-235 SHSAEEDQNSEETV
+235 SHSADENDDPNGETEEAPES
-249 TPSPFSLFNN
+249 FSLFGESNDAIEHSSVEEEENN
-259 DDDTISHNTT
+259 DDGDNTSET
-269 EEDSESEDEN
+269 DNSES
-279 EGEDNVESEESNS
+279 DN
-292 DSDINDE
+292 
-299 DDDDDDDEDETLN
+299 DDDDEENDDDDETLN
-312 HSTNLEEGEK
+312 HSNFTEEGEK

-328 VFEDDNNNVMIHS
+328 VFENEGNNNEVMIHS
-341 AEMCQEIMGD
+341 AEFCQDIMQD

-365 AADYGID
+365 SAEAGID

-402 SGIRQSP
+402 DGVRQSP

-456 QTIDRDDVIDITDFS
+456 QTIDRDDIIDITDFS
-471 VIEFIKAEMR
+471 VIEFIKEEMR
-481 VMYDE
+481 VMFDE

-519 LFTIKRSIA
+519 LFTVKRAIA
-528 ITASTSVD
+528 ITASTSAD
-536 TRTELFIDNLVRSR
+536 TKAELFIDNVVRSLR
-550 KLYRGSGNP
+550 LYRGSGAP
-559 TLFVTD
+559 TMFITS

-586 DDLKT
+586 SELQT
-591 ALRVD
+591 ALRVN
-596 KIVEVPI
+596 KIVEVPV
-603 FDGLYRIDDADTKYL
+603 FDGLYRIDGNDTKYL
-618 AAILVNLNDY
+618 GAILVNLSDY
-628 VVGRDRGGALSF
+628 VVGRDRGGALSM

-651 KYLMEGR
+651 KYLMESR

-674 VYNLTMDVQAEDSSV
+674 VYNLTIDVQAEDSTT
-689 TVLGKLVADIQQN
+689 TVLGKLVSDVQQN

-715 YVSNWTGYSA
+715 YVSNWTGYSE

-744 STTTIQTIGGYT
+744 ATVTIETLGGYT
-756 DDRVIALDQDMQS
+756 DGRVVTLDQDMQS

-781 VVTTLNGETIT
+781 VVTTLNGESIT

>member
-24 QNAFKDCDG
+24 KNAFIDCDG
-33 MQVPLV
+33 MTVPLV

-59 PDGVYCYGSINKEVE
+59 PDGVYCYGNINKEVE

-138 EDGGDAVQ
+138 EDGLDAVQ
-146 IFSGSENPIIHSAAE
+146 IFAGAENPIIHSSAE
-161 EEYEEEMFNQNNE
+161 EEYENEMFNE
-174 QNDDNS
+174 QDEDDS
-180 MEHAASG
+180 LEHASDG
-187 EDEFDLEGTIDTMN
+187 DNFDLEGTIDTMN
-201 EDQIKAMKIMMGM
+201 DDQIKAMKIMMGI
-214 VAEEAEKKATASHSA
+214 VAEEAEKSVGNYEDTDDQD
-229 EESEEV
+229 SEDV
-235 SHSAEEDQNSEETV
+235 SHSIFDDEDQNDQDEDTLSHSEEYEE
-249 TPSPFSLFNN
+249 PSYEEDYESNE
-259 DDDTISHNTT
+259 DGDYDDT
-269 EEDSESEDEN
+269 EDYSESYS
-279 EGEDNVESEESNS
+279 ES
-292 DSDINDE
+292 DYE
-299 DDDDDDDEDETLN
+299 DDDEEDGSYESDDDDDETLN
-312 HSTNLEEGEK
+312 HSNFTEEGEN
-322 EMARNN
+322 EMARHN
-328 VFEDDNNNVMIHS
+328 VFEDADSNVMIQS
-341 AEMCQEIMGD
+341 AELCQEIMQD
-351 ALKFGSLKDSVMAH
+351 AVKFGSLRDSVMAH
-365 AADYGID
+365 SAEYGIE

-402 SGIRQSP
+402 EGVRQSP

-456 QTIDRDDVIDITDFS
+456 QSIDRDDVIDITDFS

-497 RNGLSPDKIKEQNI
+497 RNGLNPDKIKEANI

-519 LFTIKRSIA
+519 LFTVKRAIA
-528 ITASTSVD
+528 ITAQTTSD
-536 TRTELFIDNLVRSR
+536 TKAELFIDNVVRSR
-550 KLYRGSGNP
+550 KLYRGSGSP
-559 TLFVTD
+559 TLFITD
-565 DLLCDM
+565 DLLCDL

-618 AAILVNLNDY
+618 GAMLVNLNDY
-628 VVGRDRGGALSF
+628 VVGRDRGGALAM

-674 VYNLTMDVQAEDSSV
+674 VYNLTIDVQAEDPSV
-689 TVLGKLVADIQQN
+689 TVLGKLVGDVQQN
-702 VFVND
+702 VYVND

-715 YVSNWTGYSA
+715 FVSNWTQYSA
-725 DPEENSGYFVVLK
+725 DESENTGYFVVLK
-738 YEASEG
+738 FDASEG
-744 STTTIQTIGGYT
+744 STTTIQTIGGIA
-756 DDRVIALDQDMQS
+756 DERVVTLDSDMQAVVKFVS
-769 VTRFKDNKQKLK
+769 NKQKLK
-781 VVTTLNGETIT
+781 VVTTLEGETIT
-792 KILSFSGLRTV
+792 KVLSFSGLRTV

>member
-161 EEYEEEMFNQNNE
+161 EEYEDEVFNNE
-174 QNDDNS
+174 YDNS
-180 MEHAASG
+180 EELEHATDG
-187 EDEFDLEGTIDTMN
+187 EDDFDLEGTIDTMN
-201 EDQIKAMKIMMGM
+201 EDQIKAMKIMMGI
-214 VAEEAEKKATASHSA
+214 VAEEAEKKNQEEEPEEVEHSA
-229 EESEEV
+229 C
-235 SHSAEEDQNSEETV
+235 DNDLDGET
-249 TPSPFSLFNN
+249 TSLLDIFSI
-259 DDDTISHNTT
+259 DDDAISHNTT
-269 EEDSESEDEN
+269 EDDESEYD
-279 EGEDNVESEESNS
+279 DNESEENGASNDDDTES
-292 DSDINDE
+292 DYDDDE
-299 DDDDDDDEDETLN
+299 DDDDDDDDETLN

-328 VFEDDNNNVMIHS
+328 VFEDYDNTVMIHS
-341 AEMCQEIMGD
+341 AEMCQEIMQD

-365 AADYGID
+365 SAEYGID

-402 SGIRQSP
+402 DGVRQSP

-456 QTIDRDDVIDITDFS
+456 QTIDRDDIIDITDFS

-481 VMYDE
+481 VMFDE

-497 RNGLSPDKIKEQNI
+497 RNGLSPDKIKETNI

-519 LFTIKRSIA
+519 LFTVKRAIA
-528 ITASTSVD
+528 ITASTSAD
-536 TRTELFIDNLVRSR
+536 TKAELFIDNVVRSLR
-550 KLYRGSGNP
+550 LYRGSGAP
-559 TLFVTD
+559 TLFITS

-586 DDLKT
+586 TELQT
-591 ALRVD
+591 ALRVS
-596 KIVEVPI
+596 KIVEVPV
-603 FDGLYRIDDADTKYL
+603 FDGLYRIDGNDTKYL
-618 AAILVNLNDY
+618 GAILVNLSDY
-628 VVGRDRGGALSF
+628 VVGRDRGGALSM

-651 KYLMEGR
+651 KYLMESR

-674 VYNLTMDVQAEDSSV
+674 VYNLTIDVQAEEGST
-689 TVLGKLVADIQQN
+689 TVLGKLVSDVQQN
-702 VFVND
+702 VFVNE

-715 YVSNWTGYSA
+715 YVSNWTGYSE

-744 STTTIQTIGGYT
+744 ATVTVETLGGYT
-756 DDRVIALDQDMQS
+756 DGRVMTLDQDMQS

-781 VVTTLNGETIT
+781 VVTTLNGDTIT
-792 KILSFSGLRTV
+792 KIISFSGLRTV

>member
-7 GYATKNDILCDD
+7 GYATKNEILCDD

-33 MQVPLV
+33 MTVPLV

-59 PDGVYCYGSINKEVE
+59 PDGVYCYGNINKEVE

-103 DVTHGVIR
+103 EVTHGVIR

-123 AKIDAVLAH
+123 AKIDTVLAH
-132 GTGAED
+132 GTSADD

-146 IFSGSENPIIHSAAE
+146 IFAGAENPIIHSAAE
-161 EEYEEEMFNQNNE
+161 EEFE
-174 QNDDNS
+174 DS
-180 MEHAASG
+180 LSHAADG
-187 EDEFDLEGTIDTMN
+187 ENEKNEDEFDLEGTIDTMN
-201 EDQIKAMKIMMGM
+201 EDQIKAMKIMMGI
-214 VAEEAEKKATASHSA
+214 VAEEAEKANKSGDG
-229 EESEEV
+229 EEV
-235 SHSAEEDQNSEETV
+235 SHSAEENDDLNDETEEA
-249 TPSPFSLFNN
+249 PSSFSIFESNDAIEHSSVEEEENN
-259 DDDTISHNTT
+259 DEGDNTS
-269 EEDSESEDEN
+269 ELDDSES
-279 EGEDNVESEESNS
+279 DN
-292 DSDINDE
+292 DHE
-299 DDDDDDDEDETLN
+299 DDDDNDNEEEDDDETLN
-312 HSTNLEEGEK
+312 HSNFTEEGEK

-328 VFEDDNNNVMIHS
+328 VFENEGNNNEVMIHS
-341 AEMCQEIMGD
+341 AEFCQDIMQD

-365 AADYGID
+365 SAEYGID

-402 SGIRQSP
+402 DGVRQSP

-433 NRKVDEVFSLLKRE
+433 NRKVDEVFALLKRE

-456 QTIDRDDVIDITDFS
+456 QTIDRDDIIDITDFS

-481 VMYDE
+481 VMFDE

-497 RNGLSPDKIKEQNI
+497 RNGLSPDKIKEVNI

-519 LFTIKRSIA
+519 LFTVKRAIA
-528 ITASTSVD
+528 ITAATSAD
-536 TRTELFIDNLVRSR
+536 TKAELFIDNVVRSL
-550 KLYRGSGNP
+550 KLYRGSGAP
-559 TLFVTD
+559 TMFITS
-565 DLLCDM
+565 DLLCDC
-571 LLLKDTTKRRMYNSV
+571 LLLKDTTKRRIYNSV
-586 DDLKT
+586 TDLQT
-591 ALRVD
+591 ALRVS
-596 KIVEVPI
+596 KIVEVPV
-603 FDGLYRIDDADTKYL
+603 FDGLYRIDGTDTKYL
-618 AAILVNLNDY
+618 GAILVNLSDY
-628 VVGRDRGGALSF
+628 VVGRDRGGALSM

-651 KYLMEGR
+651 KYLMESR

-668 AIVYEF
+668 AIAYEF
-674 VYNLTMDVQAEDSSV
+674 VYNLTIDVQAEDPTI
-689 TVLGKLVADIQQN
+689 TVLGKLVSDVQQN

-725 DPEENSGYFVVLK
+725 DTEENSGYFVVLK

-744 STTTIQTIGGYT
+744 ATTTIQTIGGYH
-756 DDRVIALDQDMQS
+756 DDQIKTLDVDMQS
-769 VTRFKDNKQKLK
+769 VTKFKDNKQKLK
-781 VVTTLNGETIT
+781 VVTTLNGESIT

>member
-24 QNAFKDCDG
+24 KNAFIDCDG
-33 MQVPLV
+33 MTVPLV

-59 PDGVYCYGSINKEVE
+59 PDGVYCYGNINKEVE

-138 EDGGDAVQ
+138 EDGLDAVQ
-146 IFSGSENPIIHSAAE
+146 IFAGAENPIIHSSAE
-161 EEYEEEMFNQNNE
+161 EEYENEMFNE
-174 QNDDNS
+174 QDEDDS
-180 MEHAASG
+180 LEHASDG
-187 EDEFDLEGTIDTMN
+187 DNFDLEGTIDTMN
-201 EDQIKAMKIMMGM
+201 DDQIKAMKIMMGI
-214 VAEEAEKKATASHSA
+214 VAEEAEKSVGNYEDTDDQD
-229 EESEEV
+229 SEDV
-235 SHSAEEDQNSEETV
+235 SHSIFDDEDQNDQDEDTLSHSEEYEE
-249 TPSPFSLFNN
+249 PSYEEDYESNE
-259 DDDTISHNTT
+259 DGDYDDT
-269 EEDSESEDEN
+269 EDYSESYS
-279 EGEDNVESEESNS
+279 ES
-292 DSDINDE
+292 DYE
-299 DDDDDDDEDETLN
+299 DDDEEDGSYESDDDDDETLN
-312 HSTNLEEGEK
+312 HSNFTEEGEN
-322 EMARNN
+322 EMARHN
-328 VFEDDNNNVMIHS
+328 VFEDADSNVMIQS
-341 AEMCQEIMGD
+341 AELCQEIMQD
-351 ALKFGSLKDSVMAH
+351 AVKFGSLRDSVMAH
-365 AADYGID
+365 SAEYGIE

-402 SGIRQSP
+402 EGVRQSP

-456 QTIDRDDVIDITDFS
+456 QSIDRDDVIDITDFS

-497 RNGLSPDKIKEQNI
+497 RNGLNPDKIKEANI

-519 LFTIKRSIA
+519 LFTVKRAIA
-528 ITASTSVD
+528 ITAQTTSD
-536 TRTELFIDNLVRSR
+536 TKAELFIDNVVRSR
-550 KLYRGSGNP
+550 KLYRGSGSP
-559 TLFVTD
+559 TLFITD
-565 DLLCDM
+565 DLLCDL

-618 AAILVNLNDY
+618 GAMLVNLNDY
-628 VVGRDRGGALSF
+628 VVGRDRGGALAM

-674 VYNLTMDVQAEDSSV
+674 VYNLTIDVQAEDPSV
-689 TVLGKLVADIQQN
+689 TVLGKLVGDVQQN
-702 VFVND
+702 VYVND

-715 YVSNWTGYSA
+715 FVSNWTQYSA
-725 DPEENSGYFVVLK
+725 DESENTGYFVVLK
-738 YEASEG
+738 FEASEG
-744 STTTIQTIGGYT
+744 STTTIQTIGGIA
-756 DDRVIALDQDMQS
+756 DERVVTLDSDMQAVVKFVS
-769 VTRFKDNKQKLK
+769 NKQKLK
-781 VVTTLNGETIT
+781 VVTTLEGETIT
-792 KILSFSGLRTV
+792 KVLSFSGLRTV

>member
-7 GYATKNDILCDD
+7 GYATKNEILCDD
-19 GRVIK
+19 GRIIK

-33 MQVPLV
+33 MTVPLV

-59 PDGVYCYGSINKEVE
+59 PDGVYCYGNINKEVE

-94 ANKLKQAGR
+94 ANKLKQSGR

-123 AKIDAVLAH
+123 AKIDAILAH
-132 GTGAED
+132 GTSADD
-138 EDGGDAVQ
+138 EDGEDAVQ
-146 IFSGSENPIIHSAAE
+146 IFAGAENPIIHSAAE
-161 EEYEEEMFNQNNE
+161 EEFEE
-174 QNDDNS
+174 S
-180 MEHAASG
+180 LSHAADG
-187 EDEFDLEGTIDTMN
+187 ENEKNEDEFDLESTIDTMN
-201 EDQIKAMKIMMGM
+201 EDQIKAMKIMMGI
-214 VAEEAEKKATASHSA
+214 VAEEAEKANKSDDG
-229 EESEEV
+229 EEV
-235 SHSAEEDQNSEETV
+235 SHSADENDDPNGETEEAPES
-249 TPSPFSLFNN
+249 FSLFGESNDAIEHSSVEEEENN
-259 DDDTISHNTT
+259 DDGDNTSET
-269 EEDSESEDEN
+269 DNSES
-279 EGEDNVESEESNS
+279 DN
-292 DSDINDE
+292 
-299 DDDDDDDEDETLN
+299 DDDDEENDDDDETLN
-312 HSTNLEEGEK
+312 HSNFTEEGEK

-328 VFEDDNNNVMIHS
+328 VFENEGNNNEVMIHS
-341 AEMCQEIMGD
+341 AEFCQDIMQD

-365 AADYGID
+365 SAEAGID

-402 SGIRQSP
+402 DGVRQSP

-456 QTIDRDDVIDITDFS
+456 QTIDRDDIIDITDFS
-471 VIEFIKAEMR
+471 VIEFIKEEMR
-481 VMYDE
+481 VMFDE

-519 LFTIKRSIA
+519 LFTVKRAIA
-528 ITASTSVD
+528 ITASTSAD
-536 TRTELFIDNLVRSR
+536 TKAELFIDNVVRSLR
-550 KLYRGSGNP
+550 LYRGSGAP
-559 TLFVTD
+559 TLFITS

-586 DDLKT
+586 SELQT
-591 ALRVD
+591 ALRVN
-596 KIVEVPI
+596 KIVEVPV
-603 FDGLYRIDDADTKYL
+603 FDGLYRIDGNDTKYL
-618 AAILVNLNDY
+618 GAILVNLSDY
-628 VVGRDRGGALSF
+628 VVGRDRGGALSM

-651 KYLMEGR
+651 KYLMESR

-674 VYNLTMDVQAEDSSV
+674 VYNLTIDVQAEDSTT
-689 TVLGKLVADIQQN
+689 TVLGKLVSDVQQN

-715 YVSNWTGYSA
+715 YVSNWTGYSE

-744 STTTIQTIGGYT
+744 ATVTIETLGGYT
-756 DDRVIALDQDMQS
+756 DGRVVTLDQDMQS

-781 VVTTLNGETIT
+781 VVTTLNGESIT

>member
-7 GYATKNDILCDD
+7 GYATKNEILCDD

-33 MQVPLV
+33 MTVPLV

-59 PDGVYCYGSINKEVE
+59 PDGVYCYGNINKEVE

-94 ANKLKQAGR
+94 ANKLKQSGR

-123 AKIDAVLAH
+123 AKIDAILAH
-132 GTGAED
+132 GTSADD
-138 EDGGDAVQ
+138 EDGEDAVQ
-146 IFSGSENPIIHSAAE
+146 IFAGAENPIIHSAAE
-161 EEYEEEMFNQNNE
+161 EEFEE
-174 QNDDNS
+174 S
-180 MEHAASG
+180 LSHAADG
-187 EDEFDLEGTIDTMN
+187 ENEKNEDEFDLEGTIDTMN
-201 EDQIKAMKIMMGM
+201 EDQIKAMKIMMGI
-214 VAEEAEKKATASHSA
+214 VAEEAEKASKSGDG
-229 EESEEV
+229 EEV
-235 SHSAEEDQNSEETV
+235 SHSAEENDDPNGETEEAPET
-249 TPSPFSLFNN
+249 FSLFGESDDAIEHSSVEEEENN
-259 DDDTISHNTT
+259 DEGDNTSET
-269 EEDSESEDEN
+269 DDSES
-279 EGEDNVESEESNS
+279 DN
-292 DSDINDE
+292 
-299 DDDDDDDEDETLN
+299 DDDDDDDEENDDDDETLN
-312 HSTNLEEGEK
+312 HSNFTEEGEK

-328 VFEDDNNNVMIHS
+328 VFENEGNNNEVMIHS
-341 AEMCQEIMGD
+341 AEFCQDIMQD

-365 AADYGID
+365 SAEYGID

-402 SGIRQSP
+402 DGVRQSP

-433 NRKVDEVFSLLKRE
+433 NRKVDEVFALLKRE

-456 QTIDRDDVIDITDFS
+456 QTIDRDDIIDITDFS

-481 VMYDE
+481 VMFDE

-497 RNGLSPDKIKEQNI
+497 RNGLSPDKIKENNI

-519 LFTIKRSIA
+519 LFTVKRSIA
-528 ITASTSVD
+528 ITASTSAD
-536 TRTELFIDNLVRSR
+536 TKAELFIDNVVRSLR
-550 KLYRGSGNP
+550 LYRGSGAP
-559 TLFVTD
+559 TMFITS

-586 DDLKT
+586 AELQT
-591 ALRVD
+591 ALRVS
-596 KIVEVPI
+596 KIVEVPV
-603 FDGLYRIDDADTKYL
+603 FDGLYRIDGNDTKYL
-618 AAILVNLNDY
+618 GAILVNLSDY
-628 VVGRDRGGALSF
+628 VVGRDRGGALSM

-651 KYLMEGR
+651 KYLMESR

-674 VYNLTMDVQAEDSSV
+674 VYNLTIDVQAEEGST
-689 TVLGKLVADIQQN
+689 TVLGKLVSDVQQN
-702 VFVND
+702 VYVND

-715 YVSNWTGYSA
+715 YVSDWTGYSA
-725 DPEENSGYFVVLK
+725 DPTENSGYFVVLK

-744 STTTIQTIGGYT
+744 ATVTIQTIGGYH
-756 DDRVIALDQDMQS
+756 DELVQPLDQDMQS

-781 VVTTLNGETIT
+781 VVTTLNGDTIT

>member
-19 GRVIK
+19 GRIIK

-59 PDGVYCYGSINKEVE
+59 PDGVYCYGNINKETV
-74 AGRTALSLI
+74 AGKTALSLI

-132 GTGAED
+132 GTSADD
-138 EDGGDAVQ
+138 EDGEDAVQ
-146 IFSGSENPIIHSAAE
+146 IFAGAENPIIHSAAE
-161 EEYEEEMFNQNNE
+161 EEFEE
-174 QNDDNS
+174 S
-180 MEHAASG
+180 LSHAADG
-187 EDEFDLEGTIDTMN
+187 ENEKNEDEFDLEGTIDTMN
-201 EDQIKAMKIMMGM
+201 EDQIKAMKIMMGI
-214 VAEEAEKKATASHSA
+214 VAEEAEKANKSGDG
-229 EESEEV
+229 EV
-235 SHSAEEDQNSEETV
+235 SHSAEEEDDDLNGETEEA
-249 TPSPFSLFNN
+249 PESFSLFDESNDAIEHSSVEEEENN
-259 DDDTISHNTT
+259 EEGDNTSET
-269 EEDSESEDEN
+269 DDSES
-279 EGEDNVESEESNS
+279 DN
-292 DSDINDE
+292 
-299 DDDDDDDEDETLN
+299 DDDDDDDNEEDDDDETLN
-312 HSTNLEEGEK
+312 HSNFTEEGEK
-322 EMARNN
+322 EMTRNN
-328 VFEDDNNNVMIHS
+328 VFENEGNTNEVMIHS
-341 AEMCQEIMGD
+341 AEFCQDIMQD

-365 AADYGID
+365 SAEAGID

-379 NAKNYTEKPEFIKR
+379 NAKNYTAQPEFIKR

-402 SGIRQSP
+402 DGVRQSP

-433 NRKVDEVFSLLKRE
+433 NRKVDEVFALLKRE

-456 QTIDRDDVIDITDFS
+456 QTIDRDDIIDITDFS

-481 VMYDE
+481 VMFDE

-497 RNGLSPDKIKEQNI
+497 RNGLSPDKIKETNI

-519 LFTIKRSIA
+519 LFTVKRSIA
-528 ITASTSVD
+528 ITASTSAD
-536 TRTELFIDNLVRSR
+536 TKAELFIDNVVRSLR
-550 KLYRGSGNP
+550 LYRGSGAP
-559 TLFVTD
+559 TMFITS

-586 DDLKT
+586 SELQT
-591 ALRVD
+591 ALRVN
-596 KIVEVPI
+596 KIVEVPV
-603 FDGLYRIDDADTKYL
+603 FDGLYRIDGNDTKYL
-618 AAILVNLNDY
+618 GAILVNLSDY
-628 VVGRDRGGALSF
+628 VVGRDRGGALSM

-651 KYLMEGR
+651 KYLMESR

-674 VYNLTMDVQAEDSSV
+674 VYNLTIDVQAEDSTT
-689 TVLGKLVADIQQN
+689 TVLGKLVSDVQQN

-715 YVSNWTGYSA
+715 YVSEWTGYSEN
-725 DPEENSGYFVVLK
+725 PEENSGYFVVLK

-744 STTTIQTIGGYT
+744 ATVTIQTIGGYHDEMVQT
-756 DDRVIALDQDMQS
+756 LDQDMQS

-781 VVTTLNGETIT
+781 VITTLNGESIT

>member
-59 PDGVYCYGSINKEVE
+59 PDGVYCYGNINKETV
-74 AGRTALSLI
+74 AGKTALSLI

-123 AKIDAVLAH
+123 AKIDTVLAH
-132 GTGAED
+132 GTSADD

-146 IFSGSENPIIHSAAE
+146 IFAGAENPIIHSAAE
-161 EEYEEEMFNQNNE
+161 EEFEESLN
-174 QNDDNS
+174 
-180 MEHAASG
+180 HAADG
-187 EDEFDLEGTIDTMN
+187 ENEKNEDEFDLEGTIDTMN
-201 EDQIKAMKIMMGM
+201 EDQIKAMKIMMGI
-214 VAEEAEKKATASHSA
+214 VAEEAEKANKSGDG
-229 EESEEV
+229 EEV
-235 SHSAEEDQNSEETV
+235 SHSAEENDDLDGETEEA
-249 TPSPFSLFNN
+249 PESFSLFGESNDAIEHSSVEEEENNEEGDNTSETDDSESDNDDN
-259 DDDTISHNTT
+259 DDD
-269 EEDSESEDEN
+269 DN
-279 EGEDNVESEESNS
+279 E
-292 DSDINDE
+292 E
-299 DDDDDDDEDETLN
+299 DDDDETLN
-312 HSTNLEEGEK
+312 HSNFTEEGEK

-328 VFEDDNNNVMIHS
+328 VFENEGNNNEVMIHS
-341 AEMCQEIMGD
+341 AEFCQDIMQD

-365 AADYGID
+365 SAEYGID

-402 SGIRQSP
+402 DGVRQSP

-433 NRKVDEVFSLLKRE
+433 NRKVDEVFALLKRE

-456 QTIDRDDVIDITDFS
+456 QTIDRDDIIDITDFS

-481 VMYDE
+481 VMFDE

-519 LFTIKRSIA
+519 LFTVKRAIA
-528 ITASTSVD
+528 ITASTTAD
-536 TRTELFIDNLVRSR
+536 TKAELFIDNVVRSLR
-550 KLYRGSGNP
+550 LYRGSGAP
-559 TLFVTD
+559 TMFITS

-571 LLLKDTTKRRMYNSV
+571 LLLKDTTKRRMYNSIAE
-586 DDLKT
+586 LQT
-591 ALRVD
+591 ALRVN
-596 KIVEVPI
+596 KIVEVPV
-603 FDGLYRIDDADTKYL
+603 FDGLYRIDGNDTKYL
-618 AAILVNLNDY
+618 GAILVNLSDY
-628 VVGRDRGGALSF
+628 VVGRDRGGALSM

-651 KYLMEGR
+651 KYLMESR

-674 VYNLTMDVQAEDSSV
+674 VYNLTIDIQAEDPTT
-689 TVLGKLVADIQQN
+689 TVDGKLVSDIQQN
-702 VFVND
+702 VYVND

-715 YVSNWTGYSA
+715 YITGWTAYSEDAEENTGY
-725 DPEENSGYFVVLK
+725 FLVLK
-738 YEASEG
+738 YEASDG
-744 STTTIQTIGGYT
+744 ATVTVQTIGGYH
-756 DDRVIALDQDMQS
+756 DDTVTTLDPASMQ
-769 VTRFKDNKQKLK
+769 TIIKFKDNKQKIR
-781 VVTTLNGETIT
+781 VVTTLGGESIT
-792 KILSFSGLRTV
+792 KVLSLSGIRTIV
-803 QA
+803 A